1 MRWANGWIAEVD
13 EDDPDK
19 IKDNLMDLCDH
30 KKAEFVIRDSHSLTA
45 LTRCFATTAK
55 KIDRIIGIEFA
66 FVIYFSISYKLSS
79 VSLYFYCIRFLNN
92 LCEFKYKNNFYFIPC
107 CTQTFG

>member
-30 KKAEFVIRDSHSLTA
+30 KKAELVVRHSIDKMQ
-45 LTRCFATTAK
+45 RHSRK
-55 KIDRIIGIEFA
+55 KIDRIIGKEFA
-66 FVIYFSISYKLSS
+66 FVYKPFRQ
-79 VSLYFYCIRFLNN
+79 YHCI
-92 LCEFKYKNNFYFIPC
+92 FIA
-107 CTQTFG
+107 

>member
-30 KKAEFVIRDSHSLTA
+30 KKAELVVRHSIDKMQRHSRKKLIA
-45 LTRCFATTAK
+45 LLEKNLLLCFTFQYRTN
-55 KIDRIIGIEFA
+55 FHQ
-66 FVIYFSISYKLSS
+66 YH
-79 VSLYFYCIRFLNN
+79 CI
-92 LCEFKYKNNFYFIPC
+92 FIA
-107 CTQTFG
+107 

>member
-30 KKAEFVIRDSHSLTA
+30 KKAEFVVRSSFDEMLRHS
-45 LTRCFATTAK
+45 RK
-55 KIDRIIGIEFA
+55 SEYQIDRMIGIEYNLLLCFT
-66 FVIYFSISYKLSS
+66 FQYRTSC
-79 VSLYFYCIRFLNN
+79 SL
-92 LCEFKYKNNFYFIPC
+92 PV
-107 CTQTFG
+107 

>member
-1 MRWANGWIAEVD
+1 MDGLQFAEVD

-30 KKAEFVIRDSHSLTA
+30 KKEELVVRHSIDKMQ
-45 LTRCFATTAK
+45 RHSRK
-55 KIDRIIGIEFA
+55 KNDRIIGKEFA
-66 FVIYFSISYKLSS
+66 FVFYFSILYKLLS

>member
-1 MRWANGWIAEVD
+1 MDGREID
-13 EDDPDK
+13 QDDPDK

-30 KKAEFVIRDSHSLTA
+30 KKAEFVIRNTA
-45 LTRCFATTAK
+45 LTRCNATAAK
-55 KIDRIIGIEFA
+55 KIDRIIGIEFP
-66 FVIYFSISYKLSS
+66 FVFYFSISYKLSS

-92 LCEFKYKNNFYFIPC
+92 LCEFKYKSQNNFYFMPC

>member
-30 KKAEFVIRDSHSLTA
+30 KKAELVVRHSIDKMQ
-45 LTRCFATTAK
+45 RHSRK
-55 KIDRIIGIEFA
+55 K
-66 FVIYFSISYKLSS
+66 
-79 VSLYFYCIRFLNN
+79 N
-92 LCEFKYKNNFYFIPC
+92 
-107 CTQTFG
+107 